1 MPTERA
7 VMVDLRSFVP
17 RRALSSSEAVA
28 LAELQAAKLLK
39 AAGITAPPVP
49 VEELATELL
58 GIRVVRRAN
67 WPGSGL
73 AVTVKDGWVVA
84 LRAEEAPVR
93 QRFSLAHE
101 CKHILDDSHIE
112 WLYPHLRGGSSGDPV
127 EDVCDLFAAN
137 LLMPRAWVKADW
149 ASRGIQDVGRLARR
163 YEVSWSAMDYRLDQL
178 GLQMPRP
185 RCGGVRRTGVAA

>member
-1 MPTERA
+1 MTHERTVIA
-7 VMVDLRSFVP
+7 DLRSFVP
-17 RRALSSSEAVA
+17 CRALSPSEALA

-39 AAGITAPPVP
+39 AADVTAPPVP

-58 GIRVVRRAN
+58 GIRVVRRSN

-73 AVTVKDGWVVA
+73 ALTVPDGWLVA

-112 WLYPHLRGGSSGDPV
+112 RLYGGASEEWV
-127 EDVCDLFAAN
+127 EAICNRFAAN

-149 ASRGIQDVGRLARR
+149 ASRGIQDVSRLARR
-163 YEVSWSAMDYRLDQL
+163 YEVSRSAMDFRLDQL
-178 GLQMPRP
+178 GLQVPRP
-185 RCGGVRRTGVAA
+185 RCGYGRMGVAA

>member
-1 MPTERA
+1 MIA
-7 VMVDLRSFVP
+7 DLRSFVP
-17 RRALSSSEAVA
+17 RRAVSPSEAVA

-39 AAGITAPPVP
+39 AADLTAPPVP

-73 AVTVKDGWVVA
+73 ALTVPAGWVVA
-84 LRAEEAPVR
+84 LRAEEPPVR

-112 WLYPHLRGGSSGDPV
+112 RLYGGASAEWV
-127 EDVCDLFAAN
+127 EAICNRFAAN
-137 LLMPRAWVKADW
+137 LLMPRAWIKADW

-163 YEVSWSAMDYRLDQL
+163 YEVSRSAMDFRLDQL
-178 GLQMPRP
+178 GLRMPRP
-185 RCGGVRRTGVAA
+185 RCVGGVVAV

>member
-1 MPTERA
+1 MTLERA
-7 VMVDLRSFVP
+7 VIADLRSFVP
-17 RRALSSSEAVA
+17 RRTLSPSEAVA

-39 AAGITAPPVP
+39 AADLPAPPVP

-67 WPGSGL
+67 WPGSGMAL
-73 AVTVKDGWVVA
+73 TVRDGWVVA

-101 CKHILDDSHIE
+101 CKHILDDSHID
-112 WLYPHLRGGSSGDPV
+112 WLYGGYS
-127 EDVCDLFAAN
+127 EERIEAICNRFAAS

-163 YEVSWSAMDYRLDQL
+163 YEVSWSAMDFRLDQL
-178 GLQMPRP
+178 GLRMPRP
-185 RCGGVRRTGVAA
+185 RCGGVRRIGVAA